1 MCLKIKQKFGMEVHY
16 IVENNKAKM
25 NEKEEII
32 FNSIRKNPYIS
43 QQELADILDLSRPTV
58 ANLISGLI
66 KKGRILGKAYILNE
80 AKQIVCIGG
89 ANVDRKFYIKDKAQL
104 ATSNPVRSTQ
114 SAGGVARNVG
124 ENLGRLGK
132 EVILLTA
139 CGTDSDWEAVKNA
152 SNTYMNLDYVT
163 AFPSIATGS
172 YTAVLENNGDL
183 LVALADMDAYDH
195 LTPDV
200 LAKNEG
206 LLSQASAIIADLNCP
221 KETLEYLGSFAE
233 INSIPLV
240 LVPVSSPK
248 MSHLPERLDHVTWL
262 ICNRDESETH
272 LGMTIKNDEDWRLAA
287 QKWLDLGVKNVI
299 VTNGSKGAVAA
310 NKGEGTIFEPAI
322 VIENIV
328 DVTGAGDAFCSAVI
342 YAWLEGKALKEIL
355 RAGSVNAARTLESE
369 YTVRQNLSTSQ
380 LQKDVEEFK

>member
-1 MCLKIKQKFGMEVHY
+1 MET
-16 IVENNKAKM
+16 EQNRM

-32 FNSIRKNPYIS
+32 YNSIRKNPYIS

-80 AKQIVCIGG
+80 ARQIICIGG
-89 ANVDRKFYIKDKAQL
+89 ANVDRKFYMKEEAQL
-104 ATSNPVRSTQ
+104 GTSNPVRSTQ
-114 SAGGVARNVG
+114 SAGGVARNVA

-139 CGTDSDWEAVKNA
+139 CGTDADWDAIEKA

-163 AFPSIATGS
+163 AFPSISTGS
-172 YTAVLENNGDL
+172 YTAVLEQDGNL
-183 LVALADMDAYDH
+183 LVALADMEAYEH

-200 LAKNEG
+200 LSKQEA
-206 LLSQASAIIADLNCP
+206 LLSRSSAIVADLNCP
-221 KETLEYLGSFAE
+221 KETLEYLTHFAE
-233 INSIPLV
+233 VSQIPLV

-248 MSHLPERLDHVTWL
+248 MVRLPEALEKVSWI
-262 ICNRDESETH
+262 ICNRDESETKF
-272 LGMTIKNDEDWRLAA
+272 GMRIETEADWHQAV
-287 QKWLDLGVKNVI
+287 QNWLDAGVQNVI
-299 VTNGSKGAVAA
+299 VTNGKLGAMAGSA
-310 NKGEGTIFEPAI
+310 TEGIIHEPAI
-322 VIENIV
+322 VVENIQ

-342 YAWLEGKALKEIL
+342 YAWLEGRSLHEIL
-355 RAGSVNAARTLESE
+355 QAGSVNAARTLESE

-380 LQKDVEEFK
+380 LQKDLEELIK